1 MKKGISREGLLLVVV
16 VLFWFALYLHI
27 PYQTPFL
34 TGAGVAAGFTGTIV
48 GAYGITQLFFRLP
61 LGVLA
66 DYAGKHKIFV
76 VLGAGL
82 AGLACAVRILVPT
95 GPGFLAANLISGCA
109 ASMWIAYMVLYSNY
123 FSKKEQQKAT
133 SKVIMACNL
142 GMCLAF
148 VFSSC
153 FYGKM
158 GMSFLCGAGV
168 LAGIAG
174 VIGGLFV
181 KEDLIPVNGKAGE
194 RPGIGTYLSVCGNK
208 RLILFALLALIQ
220 QGIQMAT
227 AMSFTTQ
234 ILENLGASAL
244 FIGCASIFYMIAA
257 VASAQFASTDLCE
270 RKGPAFYVP
279 LVFFL
284 TAIYCILV
292 PASGHIYVIF
302 VLQALPGMSTGIL
315 LSYLT
320 SESMKEVPR
329 EKSSTAMGFFQAV
342 YAVGMTLF
350 PWAVGVLTEN
360 FDIKMGY
367 NFLASAAFVGTVVSM
382 IYYRKANEKKSFT

>member
-1 MKKGISREGLLLVVV
+1 MSGQKKKGISREGLLLAVV

-34 TGAGVAAGFTGTIV
+34 TAAGVAAGFTGTIV
-48 GAYGITQLFFRLP
+48 GAYGITQLVFRLP

-76 VLGAGL
+76 ILGAGL
-82 AGLACAVRILVPT
+82 AGFACLVRLLVPT

-158 GMSFLCGAGV
+158 GMAFLCGAGV
-168 LAGIAG
+168 IAGIAG
-174 VIGGLFV
+174 VIGGIFV
-181 KEDLIPVNGKAGE
+181 KEDLMPMTGKGE
-194 RPGIGTYLSVCGNK
+194 KRPGIGTYLSVCGNR

-227 AMSFTTQ
+227 AMSFTCLLYT
-234 ILENLGASAL
+234 SD
-244 FIGCASIFYMIAA
+244 AA
-257 VASAQFASTDLCE
+257 DEL
-270 RKGPAFYVP
+270 
-279 LVFFL
+279 
-284 TAIYCILV
+284 
-292 PASGHIYVIF
+292 
-302 VLQALPGMSTGIL
+302 
-315 LSYLT
+315 
-320 SESMKEVPR
+320 
-329 EKSSTAMGFFQAV
+329 
-342 YAVGMTLF
+342 
-350 PWAVGVLTEN
+350 
-360 FDIKMGY
+360 
-367 NFLASAAFVGTVVSM
+367 
-382 IYYRKANEKKSFT
+382 

>member
-1 MKKGISREGLLLVVV
+1 MNGQKKKGISREELLLAVV

-34 TGAGVAAGFTGTIV
+34 TAAGVAAGFTGTIV
-48 GAYGITQLFFRLP
+48 GAYGITQLAFRLP

-76 VLGAGL
+76 ILGAGL
-82 AGLACAVRILVPT
+82 AGLACLVRILIPT

-158 GMSFLCGAGV
+158 GMAFLCGAGV
-168 LAGIAG
+168 IAGIAG
-174 VIGGLFV
+174 VIGGIFV
-181 KEDLIPVNGKAGE
+181 KEDLMPMTGKGE
-194 RPGIGTYLSVCGNK
+194 KRPGIGTYLSVCGNR

-234 ILENLGASAL
+234 ILEDMGASAL
-244 FIGCASIFYMIAA
+244 FIGCSSIFYMIAA
-257 VASAQFASTDLCE
+257 VVSAQFASTDLCE
-270 RKGPAFYVP
+270 KKGARFYVP

-284 TAIYCILV
+284 TAVYCILV
-292 PASGHIYVIF
+292 PAVGNIYGIF
-302 VLQALPGMSTGIL
+302 ILQAFPGMSTGIL

-320 SESMKEVPR
+320 SESMKEIPR

-342 YAVGMTLF
+342 YAVGMSFF
-350 PWAVGVLTEN
+350 PWAVGALTEHFN
-360 FDIKMGY
+360 IEAGY
-367 NFLASAAFVGTVVSM
+367 SFLASAAFVGTVVSM
-382 IYYRKANEKKSFT
+382 VYYRRQQA

>member
-1 MKKGISREGLLLVVV
+1 MEKQTKTGGSREGLLLAVV

-34 TGAGVAAGFTGTIV
+34 TAAGVTAGFTGIIV
-48 GAYGITQLFFRLP
+48 GAYGITQLVFRLP
-61 LGVLA
+61 VGVLA

-76 VLGAGL
+76 ILGVGL
-82 AGLACAVRILVPT
+82 AGFACLVRIMVPT
-95 GPGFLAANLISGCA
+95 GPGFLGANLISGCA
-109 ASMWIAYMVLYSNY
+109 ASMWISYMVLYSNY

-158 GMSFLCGAGV
+158 GMAFLCGAGV
-168 LAGIAG
+168 LAGILG
-174 VIGGLFV
+174 MIGGIFV
-181 KEDLIPVNGKAGE
+181 KENLLPVKGQGV
-194 RPGIGTYLSVCGNK
+194 RPGIGTYLSVCKNK
-208 RLILFALLALIQ
+208 RLILFAFLALIQ

-257 VASAQFASTDLCE
+257 VASAEFASTDLCE
-270 RKGPAFYVP
+270 KKGAGFYVP

-292 PASGHIYVIF
+292 PAVGNIYAIF
-302 VLQALPGMSTGIL
+302 ILQAFPGMSTGIL

-320 SESMKEVPR
+320 SESMKEIPR

-342 YAVGMTLF
+342 YAVGMAFF
-350 PWAVGVLTEN
+350 PWAVGALTEN
-360 FDIKMGY
+360 FNIKTGY
-367 NFLASAAFVGTVVSM
+367 DFLASAAFIGTVVSLF
-382 IYYRKANEKKSFT
+382 YYRKQNRIR